1 MRFAALYIALLVT
14 YIAKCQVSKEFEGV
28 ISYQHKIIF
37 SSSVVDSSDIIK
49 YLGTTSTLF
58 YRRGNYK
65 WVINSP
71 TSSKNEYFDARTQ
84 TIYYLFE
91 GSDTL
96 FMSVEKGYDDSLAV
110 FNISDTDEKT
120 CGLKC
125 KKAETILFGKGND
138 GSKTK
143 RTVYYSPTVPVN
155 ATRFSLYRTYAT
167 NKVIQK
173 IRSWPLKIV
182 LETDGVPFTFIL
194 EAISIVPLKLSD
206 EEVKLPPAMPIKS
219 LFDIQF

>member
-1 MRFAALYIALLVT
+1 MRFAALYIALLIAYT
-14 YIAKCQVSKEFEGV
+14 AKCQENKEFEGV

-37 SSSVVDSSDIIK
+37 SSPDVDSSDIIN

-58 YRRGNYK
+58 YRNGNYK

-71 TSSKNEYFDARTQ
+71 ASSKNEYFDTKTQ
-84 TIYYLFE
+84 TVYYLFE

-96 FMSVEKGYDDSLAV
+96 FMSVKKGYDDSLAV
-110 FNISDTDEKT
+110 FNINDTDEKI
-120 CGLKC
+120 CGLQC
-125 KKAETILFGKGND
+125 KKAETILFSKYYD

-143 RTVYYSPTVPVN
+143 RTVYYSPTVPVS

-167 NKVIQK
+167 NKVIKK

-206 EEVKLPPAMPIKS
+206 EDVKLPPAMPIRS
-219 LFDIQF
+219 LF